1 MKVKKNIIYNNL
13 SLFDALQRL
22 QKIQNKTLIIVKKNL
37 KFLGTLTDG
46 DIRRA
51 LLRKIKI
58 TDSVQ
63 NIINHKSIITYDKK
77 YSETVDKKF
86 KKFKISLLPIID
98 KDKKYLGF
106 HEFKKDKISQ
116 SQFIIM
122 AGGFGRRLGSITKKI
137 PKALVKVKQKP
148 LLEHIL
154 SKAKREN
161 FEDIK
166 IITYYKSELIKK
178 FLISKSYKNVKIY
191 KEKRLMGT
199 IGGIKKIAT
208 GSNHNLNYL
217 ITNCDILTRVSYKSI
232 LNFHISS
239 NADLTVATQM
249 KIVKSQFGNVHV
261 DKKNITKFEEKPE
274 HIENIVIGIYVL
286 KKSTVEL
293 LKKFR
298 KNKIDMPDF
307 INFLIK
313 KKKKIVPFPFVEK
326 WFDIGNIKNLNDAKK
341 NY

>member
-1 MKVKKNIIYNNL
+1 MKTNKNIIYNNF

-22 QKIQNKTLIIVKKNL
+22 QKVKNKTLIIIKKNL

-58 TDSVQ
+58 TDPVHK
-63 NIINHKSIITYDKK
+63 IINNKSIITYDKK
-77 YSETVDKKF
+77 YTESVNKKF
-86 KKFKISLLPIID
+86 LKFKISLLPIID
-98 KDKKYLGF
+98 KNNKYIDF
-106 HEFKKDKISQ
+106 HEFKRDKINHN
-116 SQFIIM
+116 QFIIM

-148 LLEHIL
+148 LLEHII
-154 SKAKREN
+154 SKAKKEG
-161 FEDIK
+161 FDDIK

-178 FLISKSYKNVKIY
+178 FLTSKSYKNIKIY
-191 KEKRLMGT
+191 KEKYLMGT
-199 IGGIKKIAT
+199 VGGIKNIAIDT
-208 GSNHNLNYL
+208 NNNSNYL

-232 LNFHISS
+232 LNFHTSS

-274 HIENIVIGIYVL
+274 HMENIVIGIYVL
-286 KKSTVEL
+286 KKSAVEL
-293 LKKFR
+293 LKKINQ
-298 KNKIDMPDF
+298 KKIDMPDF
-307 INFLIK
+307 IKFLIK
-313 KKKKIVPFPFVEK
+313 KKKKLFHSRL
-326 WFDIGNIKNLNDAKK
+326 WKNGLI
-341 NY
+341 

>member
-1 MKVKKNIIYNNL
+1 MKLKKNIIYNNL

-22 QKIQNKTLIIVKKNL
+22 QKVNNKTLIIVTKNL

-58 TDSVQ
+58 TDPVQ
-63 NIINHKSIITYDKK
+63 SIINHKSITTYDKK
-77 YSETVDKKF
+77 YSESVDEKF
-86 KKFKISLLPIID
+86 QKFKISLLPIID
-98 KDKKYLGF
+98 QDKKYLGF
-106 HEFKKDKISQ
+106 HEFKKDKISEN
-116 SQFIIM
+116 QFIIM

-154 SKAKREN
+154 LKAKKEN
-161 FEDIK
+161 FKDIK
-166 IITYYKSELIKK
+166 ILTYYKSELIKK
-178 FLISKSYKNVKIY
+178 FLISKSYKNVNIY

-199 IGGIKKIAT
+199 IGGIKNIAT
-208 GSNHNLNYL
+208 DSNDNLNYL

-286 KKSTVEL
+286 KKSTAQL
-293 LKKFR
+293 LKKFK

-313 KKKKIVPFPFVEK
+313 KKNVLV
-326 WFDIGNIKNLNDAKK
+326 LLVLV
-341 NY
+341 

>member
-1 MKVKKNIIYNNL
+1 MKAKKNIIYNNL
-13 SLFDALQRL
+13 SLIDALQKL
-22 QKIQNKTLIIVKKNL
+22 QKVKNKTLIIIKKNY

-58 TDSVQ
+58 TDTVQ
-63 NIINHKSIITYDKK
+63 SIINHKSITTYDKK
-77 YSETVDKKF
+77 YSESVDKKF
-86 KKFKISLLPIID
+86 RKFKISLLPIVG
-98 KDKKYLGF
+98 KNKKYLGF

-116 SQFIIM
+116 SLFIIM
-122 AGGFGRRLGSITKKI
+122 AGGFGKRLGPITKKI
-137 PKALVKVKQKP
+137 PKALVKIKEKP
-148 LLEHIL
+148 LLEHII
-154 SKAKREN
+154 SKAKKEN
-161 FEDIK
+161 FQDIK

-199 IGGIKKIAT
+199 IGGIKNIVT
-208 GSNHNLNYL
+208 NSYNNLNYL
-217 ITNCDILTRVSYKSI
+217 VTNCDVLTRVSYKSI

-249 KIVKSQFGNVHV
+249 RIVKSQFGNVHV
-261 DKKNITKFEEKPE
+261 DKRNITKFEEKPE

-286 KKSTVEL
+286 KKSTVQL
-293 LKKFR
+293 LKKF
-298 KNKIDMPDF
+298 KKDKIDMPDF
-307 INFLIK
+307 INFLIRK
-313 KKKKIVPFPFVEK
+313 KKKVVPFPFVEK

>member
-1 MKVKKNIIYNNL
+1 MKIRKNIIYNNF

-22 QKIQNKTLIIVKKNL
+22 QKVKNKTLIIIKKNL

-58 TDSVQ
+58 TDPVHK
-63 NIINHKSIITYDKK
+63 IINNKSIITYDKK
-77 YSETVDKKF
+77 YTKSVNKKF
-86 KKFKISLLPIID
+86 LKFKISLLPIID
-98 KDKKYLGF
+98 RNNKYVDF
-106 HEFKKDKISQ
+106 HEFKKDKINH

-148 LLEHIL
+148 LLEHII
-154 SKAKREN
+154 SKAKKEG
-161 FEDIK
+161 FDDIK

-178 FLISKSYKNVKIY
+178 FLTSKSYKNVKIY
-191 KEKRLMGT
+191 KERHLMGT
-199 IGGIKKIAT
+199 VGGIKNIPT
-208 GSNHNLNYL
+208 NSNNNSNYL
-217 ITNCDILTRVSYKSI
+217 IINCDILTRVSYKSI
-232 LNFHISS
+232 LNFHTSS

-274 HIENIVIGIYVL
+274 HMENIVIGIYVL
-286 KKSTVEL
+286 KKSAVEL
-293 LKKFR
+293 LKKIN
-298 KNKIDMPDF
+298 KKKIDMPDF

-313 KKKKIVPFPFVEK
+313 KKKKIIPFPFVEK
-326 WFDIGNIKNLNDAKK
+326 WFDIGTIKNLNYAKK
-341 NY
+341 KY

>member
-1 MKVKKNIIYNNL
+1 MKVKKNIIYNDLTLLN
-13 SLFDALQRL
+13 ALQIL
-22 QKIQNKTLIIVKKNL
+22 QKVKNKTLVIVNKNL

-51 LLRKIKI
+51 LLRKVKI
-58 TDSVQ
+58 TDLVQ
-63 NIINHKSIITYDKK
+63 GIINHKSIITYDKK
-77 YSETVDKKF
+77 YSATVDKKF
-86 KKFKISLLPIID
+86 RKFKISLLPIID
-98 KDKKYLGF
+98 KDKKYVGF
-106 HEFKKDKISQ
+106 HEFKKNKISQ
-116 SQFIIM
+116 NQFVIM

-154 SKAKREN
+154 AKAIKEN
-161 FEDIK
+161 FEHIK

-199 IGGIKKIAT
+199 IGGIKNIAT
-208 GSNHNLNYL
+208 DSNNLNYL
-217 ITNCDILTRVSYKSI
+217 ITNCDILTHVSYKSI

-261 DKKNITKFEEKPE
+261 DKRNITKFEEKPE
-274 HIENIVIGIYVL
+274 HMENIVIGIYVL

-293 LKKFR
+293 LKKIK

>member
-22 QKIQNKTLIIVKKNL
+22 QKVKNKTLIIIKKNL

-58 TDSVQ
+58 TDPVHK
-63 NIINHKSIITYDKK
+63 IINNKSIITYDKK
-77 YSETVDKKF
+77 YTESVNKKF
-86 KKFKISLLPIID
+86 LKFKISLLPIID
-98 KDKKYLGF
+98 RNNKYVDF
-106 HEFKKDKISQ
+106 HEFKKDKINH

-148 LLEHIL
+148 LLEHII
-154 SKAKREN
+154 SKAKKEG
-161 FEDIK
+161 FDEIK

-178 FLISKSYKNVKIY
+178 FLTSKSYKNVKTY
-191 KEKRLMGT
+191 KEKHLMGT
-199 IGGIKKIAT
+199 VGGIKNIAT
-208 GSNHNLNYL
+208 DSNDNSNYL

-232 LNFHISS
+232 LNFHTSS

-274 HIENIVIGIYVL
+274 HMENIVIGIYVL
-286 KKSTVEL
+286 KKSTIEL
-293 LKKFR
+293 LKKIN
-298 KNKIDMPDF
+298 KKKIDMPDF

-326 WFDIGNIKNLNDAKK
+326 WFDIGNVKNLNYAKK
-341 NY
+341 KY

>member
-1 MKVKKNIIYNNL
+1 MKLKKNIIYNNL

-22 QKIQNKTLIIVKKNL
+22 QKVNNKTLIIVTKNL

-58 TDSVQ
+58 TDPVQ
-63 NIINHKSIITYDKK
+63 SIINHKSITTYDKK
-77 YSETVDKKF
+77 YSESVDEKF
-86 KKFKISLLPIID
+86 QKFKISLLPIID
-98 KDKKYLGF
+98 QDKKYLGF
-106 HEFKKDKISQ
+106 HEFKKDKISEN
-116 SQFIIM
+116 QFIIM

-154 SKAKREN
+154 LKAKKEN
-161 FEDIK
+161 FKDIK
-166 IITYYKSELIKK
+166 ILTYYKSELIKK

-199 IGGIKKIAT
+199 IGGIKNIAT
-208 GSNHNLNYL
+208 DSNDNLNYL

-261 DKKNITKFEEKPE
+261 DKRNITKFEEKPE

-286 KKSTVEL
+286 KKSTVQL
-293 LKKFR
+293 LKKFK

-307 INFLIK
+307 INFLIRK
-313 KKKKIVPFPFVEK
+313 KKKVVPFPFVEK

>member
-1 MKVKKNIIYNNL
+1 MIIKKNIIYNNF

-22 QKIQNKTLIIVKKNL
+22 QKVKNKTLIIIKKNL

-58 TDSVQ
+58 TDPVHK
-63 NIINHKSIITYDKK
+63 IINNKSIITYDKK
-77 YSETVDKKF
+77 YTESVNKKF
-86 KKFKISLLPIID
+86 LKFKISLLPIID
-98 KDKKYLGF
+98 RNNKYVDF
-106 HEFKKDKISQ
+106 HEFKKDKINH

-148 LLEHIL
+148 LLEHII
-154 SKAKREN
+154 SKAKKEG
-161 FEDIK
+161 FDEIK

-178 FLISKSYKNVKIY
+178 FLTSKSYKNVKTY
-191 KEKRLMGT
+191 KEKHLMGT
-199 IGGIKKIAT
+199 VGGIKNIPT
-208 GSNHNLNYL
+208 DSNNNSNYL

-232 LNFHISS
+232 LNFHTSS

-274 HIENIVIGIYVL
+274 HMENIVIGIYVL
-286 KKSTVEL
+286 KKSAVEL
-293 LKKFR
+293 LKK
-298 KNKIDMPDF
+298 
-307 INFLIK
+307 INQKKLICQTLLT
-313 KKKKIVPFPFVEK
+313 F
-326 WFDIGNIKNLNDAKK
+326 
-341 NY
+341 

>member
-1 MKVKKNIIYNNL
+1 MKIRKNIIYNNF

-22 QKIQNKTLIIVKKNL
+22 QKVKNKTLIIIKKNS

-58 TDSVQ
+58 TDPVHK
-63 NIINHKSIITYDKK
+63 IINNKSIITYNKK
-77 YSETVDKKF
+77 YTESVNKKF
-86 KKFKISLLPIID
+86 LKFKISLLPIID
-98 KDKKYLGF
+98 KNNKYVDF
-106 HEFKKDKISQ
+106 HEFKKDKINH

-148 LLEHIL
+148 LLEHII
-154 SKAKREN
+154 SKAKKEG
-161 FEDIK
+161 FDDIK
-166 IITYYKSELIKK
+166 IITYHKSELIKK

-191 KEKRLMGT
+191 KEKHLMGT
-199 IGGIKKIAT
+199 VGGMKNIAT
-208 GSNHNLNYL
+208 NSNDNSNYL

-232 LNFHISS
+232 LNFHTSS

-274 HIENIVIGIYVL
+274 HMENIVIGIYVL
-286 KKSTVEL
+286 KKSALEL
-293 LKKFR
+293 LKKISQ
-298 KNKIDMPDF
+298 KKIDMPDF

-326 WFDIGNIKNLNDAKK
+326 WFDIGNVKNLNYAKK
-341 NY
+341 KY